1 MQQISFSIAQLLEA
15 TFTILPALGWL
26 PPVAFSL
33 VIFLGLVYWM
43 MLQSRY
49 DSKAKRDGTLA

>member
-26 PPVAFSL
+26 PPVLFS
-33 VIFLGLVYWM
+33 VGIFLGLVYWM
-43 MLQSRY
+43 VLQSRY
-49 DSKAKRDGTLA
+49 DRKAKQDGTLA

>member
-26 PPVAFSL
+26 PPVLFSAG
-33 VIFLGLVYWM
+33 IFLGLVYWM
-43 MLQSRY
+43 VLQARY
-49 DSKAKRDGTLA
+49 DRKAKQDGTLA